1 MGEVWKDC
9 AGEGK
14 VKEIDHTYLAIL
26 VFCPRDL
33 SELLIVQ
40 HWSAGNIRV
49 PLLLPVMRHC
59 CLGKFISR
67 SD

>member
-14 VKEIDHTYLAIL
+14 VKERDHTYLAIL

-33 SELLIVQ
+33 SEF
-40 HWSAGNIRV
+40 NIGA
-49 PLLLPVMRHC
+49 LAIKEYLC
-59 CLGKFISR
+59 CYR
-67 SD
+67 